1 MKTHALFTFCAL
13 VAGLTSVAG
22 ADAPMPGHSAKPEYP
37 QIELDSEV
45 FTISA
50 AAAERL
56 GLTCGAG
63 DSAAKYS
70 AVLSAT
76 AYQKLTEA
84 LRSEKSMVL
93 LSSPRLTTKSG
104 QRAVIY
110 VSREFRYPTAVGEG
124 KESDG
129 NLVPTKFETTNMGWS
144 LDFEPVLAPGDVIDL
159 AALVKMTEFNR
170 FVAYEAGRTH
180 DPEPIPKGGFTQPV
194 FDEMWNS
201 VSVSL
206 RPGQTLLLDSAEWL
220 GAPGRS
226 IEEASAAGGARPEA
240 PAKTEAELLFVAVTV
255 RLIKVAPPH
264 GGVDGELKAGGPV
277 EITSELVN
285 ISRDRLPASM
295 KGSAA
300 GPPAL
305 AGVFTSAEA
314 QEVRKALIANSG
326 GEYSAA
332 PKKAIA
338 SGGRFSVEATGL
350 LRYPGKDAKT
360 DGRTDPEAAAKSEM
374 ERMDFR
380 IEVRPHAFQAGVID
394 LDITSSPTTS
404 PASNEDTGLGSSAGM
419 ASAKWKFDDDHSSA
433 AREPARSITTSVS
446 IFDASP
452 VVLARATEGRE
463 DHLQILLITAKSV
476 NADERAK
483 ADAKKWPSALPVPG
497 RPGFVT
503 SPFKPAADM
512 INVRGYPKGAEL
524 KDPYTG
530 RTFLVP

>member
-1 MKTHALFTFCAL
+1 MKSKLLLILCAA
-13 VAGLTSVAG
+13 VAAPLSAAG
-22 ADAPMPGHSAKPEYP
+22 AESPKPVEKPAPQFAL
-37 QIELDSEV
+37 ITLDSTF

-50 AAAERL
+50 SAARRL
-56 GLTCGAG
+56 GLTPAPGNSG
-63 DSAAKYS
+63 SQWPGI
-70 AVLSAT
+70 LST
-76 AYQKLTEA
+76 PAYEKL
-84 LRSEKSMVL
+84 LRSLNAEKSMKL
-93 LSSPRLTTKSG
+93 LSSPSVTTKTG
-104 QRAVIY
+104 QRAV
-110 VSREFRYPTAVGEG
+110 VEVLEEFRYPTAFGE
-124 KESDG
+124 SADR
-129 NLVPTKFETTNMGWS
+129 LAPTEFVTVNTGLKLEV
-144 LDFEPVLAPGDVIDL
+144 EPVLGPADDL
-159 AALVKMTEFNR
+159 IALTATTGVTDFNR
-170 FVAYEAGRTH
+170 FVTYADGRTQKS
-180 DPEPIPKGGFTQPV
+180 EPLPKGGFSQPV
-194 FDEMWNS
+194 FDRTQNTAS
-201 VSVSL
+201 AGL
-206 RPGQTLLLDSAEWL
+206 RPGQTMLLGGSEWT
-220 GAPGRS
+220 GASGLS
-226 IEEASAAGGARPEA
+226 IEGLMHPGAAK
-240 PAKTEAELLFVAVTV
+240 PAADANAEPELLFVTVTAW
-255 RLIKVAPPH
+255 LAAGLAGPMT
-264 GGVDGELKAGGPV
+264 EGGPI
-277 EITSELVN
+277 EITSEIVN

-295 KGSAA
+295 KVSAA
-300 GPPAL
+300 GPTTL
-305 AGVFTSAEA
+305 AGVFTSADA

-338 SGGRFSVEATGL
+338 PGGRFSVEATGL

-404 PASNEDTGLGSSAGM
+404 PASNEDPGLGSSAGM

-446 IFDASP
+446 IFDAST

-503 SPFKPAADM
+503 SPFKPAADI